1 MKQAAFLLALV
12 FISGAVTDRLIA
24 AEKNDG
30 STYTKVGQSVPEF
43 ELTTLDGQVVKSS
56 DLKGKVTVI
65 NFFATWCGPCRQ
77 ELPHLKTEVW
87 DRFKEDGR
95 FALLVVGR
103 EHTRKEL
110 ADFKKQERFEMPLA
124 PDPGR
129 RIYGR
134 FAEKWIPRNY
144 VIDSN
149 GKIAFQSIGY
159 DAEELRQL
167 VAVVDASLKKLDK
180 P

>member
-1 MKQAAFLLALV
+1 MKQAVLLLSLLLISTVVTYTV
-12 FISGAVTDRLIA
+12 FA

-56 DLKGKVTVI
+56 DLKGKVTVV
-65 NFFATWCGPCRQ
+65 NFFATWCGPCRE

-87 DRFKEDGR
+87 DRFKEDDR
-95 FALLVVGR
+95 FALFVVGR
-103 EHTRKEL
+103 EHTQKEL
-110 ADFKKQERFEMPLA
+110 ADFKRQESFAMPLA

-129 RIYGR
+129 KIYSR
-134 FAEKWIPRNY
+134 FAEKWIPRTY

-159 DAEELRQL
+159 DAKEFRQMI
-167 VAVVDASLKKLDK
+167 AIVDASLQKLDES
-180 P
+180 